1 MNQIN
6 PQLQKILDDFAQNS
20 LPNGKN
26 SDAYHNLIAA
36 VTASPI
42 LTERLNTAAEK
53 GYLDKLAV
61 NKNPNAGASYNA
73 EETRISINLS
83 QLEMPDERKSLI
95 FQLGHE
101 IQHGFFYYEQG
112 HKETENRVLAEIDKI
127 AESDAKRKDYTRPMK
142 TLQDAERNDE
152 ALAMIAGWNAVVSY
166 EQKLQGKTKLSLQE
180 VVGKGFGYEQ
190 HFLDEKLYYLYQ
202 NNDPKGKIIPAKGL
216 KFNPDMTVS
225 DSQKE
230 ILARTYYDQ
239 PGNQIRLGPHGES
252 DYRNSYATRI
262 IGYIVRK
269 HYAHDP
275 KAELVIDMKGLGL
288 DERLIE
294 RNGLDLG
301 GENRRGV
308 YYDKS
313 HPKTPQ
319 YFDHTASGANRFE
332 HVPIT
337 RPKAEDPFQA
347 MMSRYQNVLDAYE
360 HNDRHAVRN
369 STEELI
375 RGNPDVRQLWD
386 GLHEAEAQNRRQYE
400 RENYLY
406 SLDNMPEQ
414 AQKLH
419 AQITDKFTAYIKEHH
434 LPYSEYGIRN
444 SITALTA
451 EAYAQKLP
459 AIEGLVITKDNRLA
473 VMHEDTAFLRVAEV
487 NADKAMLTE
496 PKDSFKDM
504 LQTEQNLQFETE
516 QREMERQMERSRSMV
531 MSR

>member
-1 MNQIN
+1 MSQIN

-26 SDAYHNLIAA
+26 SNEYRNLIATI
-36 VTASPI
+36 TASPV
-42 LTERLNTAAEK
+42 LNERLNTAAEK

-83 QLEMPDERKSLI
+83 QLKKLTKQKSLI

-112 HKETENRVLAEIDKI
+112 HKETENRVLAEINTI
-127 AESDAKRKDYTRPMK
+127 AESDAKRKDYTKPMK
-142 TLQDAERNDE
+142 MLQDAERNDE

-166 EQKLQGKTKLSLQE
+166 EKKQQGKTNLSLQE
-180 VVGKGFGYEQ
+180 VIGDGFGYEQ
-190 HFLDEKLYYLYQ
+190 YFLDETALGNK
-202 NNDPKGKIIPAKGL
+202 KIIPTKGL

-230 ILARTYYDQ
+230 ILAHTYYDQ
-239 PGNQIRLGPHGES
+239 SPEEARLGPHGES
-252 DYRNSYATRI
+252 DYRNSYATRV

-275 KAELVIDMKGLGL
+275 KANLVIDMKGLGL

-294 RNGLDLG
+294 RNGLNLG
-301 GENRRGV
+301 AENRREA

-319 YFDHTASGANRFE
+319 YFDHTINGDNQFE

-337 RPKAEDPFQA
+337 NPKSE
-347 MMSRYQNVLDAYE
+347 
-360 HNDRHAVRN
+360 
-369 STEELI
+369 TEE
-375 RGNPDVRQLWD
+375 
-386 GLHEAEAQNRRQYE
+386 QNHP
-400 RENYLY
+400 Y
-406 SLDNMPEQ
+406 SLKNMPEQ

-419 AQITDKFTAYIKEHH
+419 AQITDKFTEFIKKHH
-434 LPYSEYGIRN
+434 LPYSEDSIQN

-451 EAYAQKLP
+451 EAYAKKLP
-459 AIEGLVITKDNRLA
+459 EIMAFNITKDNCLG
-473 VMHEDTAFLRVAEV
+473 VMHKDNSFLRIAKVDANE
-487 NADKAMLTE
+487 AMNIDSRE
-496 PKDSFKDM
+496 SFKDI
-504 LQTEQNLQFETE
+504 LKTEQNFQLEAE
-516 QREMERQMERSRSMV
+516 QREMEKQMNHSQSMGIV
-531 MSR
+531 R

>member
-1 MNQIN
+1 MSQIN

-26 SDAYHNLIAA
+26 SNEYRNLIATI
-36 VTASPI
+36 TASPV
-42 LTERLNTAAEK
+42 LNERLNTAAEK

-83 QLEMPDERKSLI
+83 QLKKLTKQKSLI

-112 HKETENRVLAEIDKI
+112 HKETENRVLAEINTI
-127 AESDAKRKDYTRPMK
+127 AESDTKRKDYTKPMK
-142 TLQDAERNDE
+142 MLQDAERNDE

-166 EQKLQGKTKLSLQE
+166 EKKQQGKTNLSLQE
-180 VVGKGFGYEQ
+180 VIGDGFGYEQ
-190 HFLDEKLYYLYQ
+190 YFLDETALGNK
-202 NNDPKGKIIPAKGL
+202 KIIPTKGL

-230 ILARTYYDQ
+230 ILAHTYYDQ
-239 PGNQIRLGPHGES
+239 SPEEARLGPHGES
-252 DYRNSYATRI
+252 DYRNSYATRV

-275 KAELVIDMKGLGL
+275 KANLVIDMKGLGL

-294 RNGLDLG
+294 RNGLNLG
-301 GENRRGV
+301 AENRREA

-319 YFDHTASGANRFE
+319 YFDHTINGDNQFE

-337 RPKAEDPFQA
+337 NPKSE
-347 MMSRYQNVLDAYE
+347 
-360 HNDRHAVRN
+360 
-369 STEELI
+369 TEE
-375 RGNPDVRQLWD
+375 
-386 GLHEAEAQNRRQYE
+386 QNYP
-400 RENYLY
+400 Y
-406 SLDNMPEQ
+406 SLKNMPEQ

-419 AQITDKFTAYIKEHH
+419 AQITDKFTEFIKKHH
-434 LPYSEYGIRN
+434 LPYSEDSIQNGIA
-444 SITALTA
+444 ALTA
-451 EAYAQKLP
+451 EAYAKKLP
-459 AIEGLVITKDNRLA
+459 EIMAFNITKDNCLG
-473 VMHEDTAFLRVAEV
+473 VMHKDNAFLRIAKVDV
-487 NADKAMLTE
+487 NEAMNIDSRE
-496 PKDSFKDM
+496 SFKDI
-504 LQTEQNLQFETE
+504 LKTEQNFQLEAE
-516 QREMERQMERSRSMV
+516 QREMEKQMNHSQSMGIV
-531 MSR
+531 R

>member
-1 MNQIN
+1 MSQIN

-26 SDAYHNLIAA
+26 SNEYRNLIATI
-36 VTASPI
+36 TASPV
-42 LTERLNTAAEK
+42 LNERLNTAAEK

-83 QLEMPDERKSLI
+83 QLKKLTKQKSLI

-112 HKETENRVLAEIDKI
+112 HKETENRVLAEINTI
-127 AESDAKRKDYTRPMK
+127 AESDAKRKDYTKPMK
-142 TLQDAERNDE
+142 MLQDAERNDE

-166 EQKLQGKTKLSLQE
+166 EKKQQGKTNLSLQE
-180 VVGKGFGYEQ
+180 VIGDGFGYEQ
-190 HFLDEKLYYLYQ
+190 YFLDETALGNK
-202 NNDPKGKIIPAKGL
+202 KIIPTKGL

-230 ILARTYYDQ
+230 ILAHTYYDQ
-239 PGNQIRLGPHGES
+239 SPEEARLGPHGES
-252 DYRNSYATRI
+252 DYRNSYATRV

-275 KAELVIDMKGLGL
+275 KANLVIDMKGLGL

-294 RNGLDLG
+294 RNGLNLG
-301 GENRRGV
+301 AENRREA

-319 YFDHTASGANRFE
+319 YFDHTINGDNQFE

-337 RPKAEDPFQA
+337 NPK
-347 MMSRYQNVLDAYE
+347 YE
-360 HNDRHAVRN
+360 
-369 STEELI
+369 TEE
-375 RGNPDVRQLWD
+375 
-386 GLHEAEAQNRRQYE
+386 QNYP
-400 RENYLY
+400 Y
-406 SLDNMPEQ
+406 SLKNMPEQ

-419 AQITDKFTAYIKEHH
+419 AQITDKFTEFIKKHH
-434 LPYSEYGIRN
+434 LPYSEDSIQNGIA
-444 SITALTA
+444 ALTA
-451 EAYAQKLP
+451 EAYAKKLP
-459 AIEGLVITKDNRLA
+459 EIMAFNITKDNCLG
-473 VMHEDTAFLRVAEV
+473 VMHKDNAFLRIAKVDV
-487 NADKAMLTE
+487 NEAMNIDSRE
-496 PKDSFKDM
+496 SFKDI
-504 LQTEQNLQFETE
+504 LKTEQNFQLEAE
-516 QREMERQMERSRSMV
+516 QREMEKQMNHSQSMGIV
-531 MSR
+531 R

>member
-1 MNQIN
+1 MSQIN

-26 SDAYHNLIAA
+26 SNEYRNLIATI
-36 VTASPI
+36 TASPV
-42 LTERLNTAAEK
+42 LNERLNTAAEK

-83 QLEMPDERKSLI
+83 QLKKLTKQKSLI

-112 HKETENRVLAEIDKI
+112 HKETENRVLAEINTI
-127 AESDAKRKDYTRPMK
+127 AESDAKRKDYTKPMK
-142 TLQDAERNDE
+142 MLQDAERNDE

-166 EQKLQGKTKLSLQE
+166 EKKQQGKTNLSLQE
-180 VVGKGFGYEQ
+180 VIGDGFGYEQ
-190 HFLDEKLYYLYQ
+190 YFLDETALGNK
-202 NNDPKGKIIPAKGL
+202 KIIPTKGL

-230 ILARTYYDQ
+230 ILAHTYYDQ
-239 PGNQIRLGPHGES
+239 SPEEARLGPHGES
-252 DYRNSYATRI
+252 DYRNSYATRV

-275 KAELVIDMKGLGL
+275 KANLVIDMKGLGL

-294 RNGLDLG
+294 RNGLNLG
-301 GENRRGV
+301 AENRREA

-319 YFDHTASGANRFE
+319 YFDHTINGDNQFE
-332 HVPIT
+332 YVPIT
-337 RPKAEDPFQA
+337 NPKSE
-347 MMSRYQNVLDAYE
+347 
-360 HNDRHAVRN
+360 
-369 STEELI
+369 TEE
-375 RGNPDVRQLWD
+375 
-386 GLHEAEAQNRRQYE
+386 QNYP
-400 RENYLY
+400 Y
-406 SLDNMPEQ
+406 SLKNMPEQ

-419 AQITDKFTAYIKEHH
+419 AQITDKFTEFIKKHH
-434 LPYSEYGIRN
+434 LSYSEDSIQN

-451 EAYAQKLP
+451 EAYAKKLP
-459 AIEGLVITKDNRLA
+459 EIMAFNITKDNCLG
-473 VMHEDTAFLRVAEV
+473 VMHKDNSFLRIAKVDANE
-487 NADKAMLTE
+487 AMNIDSRE
-496 PKDSFKDM
+496 SFKDI
-504 LQTEQNLQFETE
+504 LKTEQNFQLEAE
-516 QREMERQMERSRSMV
+516 QREMEKQMNHSQSMGIV
-531 MSR
+531 R